1 MMRKAKR
8 GRRLLSAALCAV
20 LALSLA
26 GGAFAETDVGL
37 FIEDDA
43 LTGGDAVTQTV
54 SQAVSLTAPL
64 RRSATYPRATGT
76 RRA

>member
-1 MMRKAKR
+1 MMRKANR

-37 FIEDDA
+37 YIEDDA

-54 SQAVSLTAPL
+54 SQAA
-64 RRSATYPRATGT
+64 AT
-76 RRA
+76 RRTARFNVSTASTR